1 MGILVQWTSTQ
12 VYETTW
18 YINIAVCEEKGMEKY
33 RASIVDGMFC
43 GPWEPLQVFPCGSRK
58 IWSALSGD
66 KICSNVWMD
75 DEIEGIRLI
84 RRTEL

>member
-43 GPWEPLQVFPCGSRK
+43 GQWEPFVSIPLWQP
-58 IWSALSGD
+58 
-66 KICSNVWMD
+66 
-75 DEIEGIRLI
+75 
-84 RRTEL
+84 